1 MHFLGLLGPN
11 GPLPLHL
18 TEYVRDRLRN
28 SDDPTLARFLD
39 VFHHRL
45 LCLFYRAWAAAQPA
59 VHLDRP
65 ESDRFADYVGSFVGI
80 GEASLRGRD
89 SVPDWVKLYY
99 AGHFSGGSRHAR
111 GLASMVQDFFQL
123 PGRVDEFVARWID
136 LPQDCLLRLGESP
149 QSGTLGTTAVVGDR
163 VWDCVQT
170 FRIVLGPL
178 SFEQFRRFL
187 PGGESLQRLVDLVRN
202 YVGDE
207 FAWQIQLV
215 LCKEAIP
222 NSELGQAGQLGWT
235 TWLASEDRTE
245 DADDMVLEPMLC
257 GA

>member
-1 MHFLGLLGPN
+1 M
-11 GPLPLHL
+11 
-18 TEYVRDRLRN
+18 TARDQMTTR
-28 SDDPTLARFLD
+28 
-39 VFHHRL
+39 
-45 LCLFYRAWAAAQPA
+45 AAAPDTL
-59 VHLDRP
+59 H
-65 ESDRFADYVGSFVGI
+65 RFVEDLTALVAFPTEPGGVDAHSACLKHIAG
-80 GEASLRGRD
+80 LM
-89 SVPDWVKLYY
+89 
-99 AGHFSGGSRHAR
+99 AGHG
-111 GLASMVQDFFQL
+111 
-123 PGRVDEFVARWID
+123 FVARWID

-170 FRIVLGPL
+170 FRIALGPL

-222 NSELGQAGQLGWT
+222 KSELGQAGQLGWT